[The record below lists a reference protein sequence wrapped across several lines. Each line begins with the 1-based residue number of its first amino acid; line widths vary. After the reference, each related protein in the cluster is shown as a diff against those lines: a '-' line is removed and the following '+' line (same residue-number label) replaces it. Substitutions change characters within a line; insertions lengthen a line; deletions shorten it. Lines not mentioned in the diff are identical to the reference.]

1 MVGSLL
7 KGECVIDNISLCD
20 DVQSTIDCLRG
31 CNVDIKINN
40 NAAYIAGSS
49 LSNPKKDLNCKN
61 SGTAAR
67 LLLGL
72 FAGQNISAKLI
83 GDKSLS
89 NRPMSRIIKPL
100 IDAGAMIKS
109 NNNNLPITI
118 ISGIKKP
125 VVYKNKTKSAQVK
138 SSLILSGLGLDNA
151 TYISYN
157 QSTRDHLEKI
167 LKYLNFDINVG
178 PSVCIRKSLKNKIKF
193 NLYAPGDISN
203 ASFLIVAALIIPN
216 SKMFGDFVISDNGT
230 PVAETT
236 SGFTVIM
243 NHNPEILG
251 LGDFNVPENDVLDT
265 LISFYDF
272 DGDPISYQI
281 LQAANY
287 VSWETVGDNEGIVLT
302 IAPNDYSE
310 DGMFVLLLTDPG
322 GMSTQQSVDIFVYET
337 FLAGDVRPH
346 DEPDDGG
353 GDNSAPVA
361 SFSWSADGLTV
372 YFNNTSTDA
381 DGDLLTYSWN
391 F

>member
-1 MVGSLL
+1 MYNTNNILSGKVVLAGDKSISHRLLMVGSLL

-193 NLYAPGDISN
+193 NLYTPGDISN

-216 SKMFGDFVISDNGT
+216 SKIKIENVLYNKTRVGFINLLLKMGANIKIS
-230 PVAETT
+230 
-236 SGFTVIM
+236 
-243 NHNPEILG
+243 
-251 LGDFNVPENDVLDT
+251 NVRKKLFEKICNIKVQYMKAFSDVDKREFAT
-265 LISFYDF
+265 LL
-272 DGDPISYQI
+272 P
-281 LQAANY
+281 L
-287 VSWETVGDNEGIVLT
+287 IVLT
-302 IAPNDYSE
+302 LVMGIYPEIFMVSIHISTVA
-310 DGMFVLLLTDPG
+310 LLEN
-322 GMSTQQSVDIFVYET
+322 IVY
-337 FLAGDVRPH
+337 
-346 DEPDDGG
+346 
-353 GDNSAPVA
+353 
-361 SFSWSADGLTV
+361 
-372 YFNNTSTDA
+372 
-381 DGDLLTYSWN
+381 
-391 F
+391 